1 MNRRRAWA
9 CRLLVQGLVAF
20 AVLLS
25 GALAGADDELD
36 YGLDPRRLDRLEF
49 EGVEFFDADRLRD
62 LLGLIG
68 PPWYAPFGDDRYL
81 RDRVEQGVEA
91 IRALYRRQGFHD
103 VRVEL
108 QEVSRSERG
117 DVLRVVVSEGQR
129 TLIETVEFVDPE
141 PLSEQRLRSQLRFRA
156 GGPAPANASDLGTDL
171 YRVLDS
177 YLARGHLGARVREE
191 YVRGD
196 STVTVRYV
204 IRAGPAYRVR
214 DIEIEGN
221 ERVLDEYIR
230 REVLID
236 PGEPFD
242 AGLVA
247 RTEANLLDTG
257 WFRDVSF
264 EPAGLD
270 TVRAEATLR
279 LRTVER
285 PTGFWELGIGTGT
298 EDRVR
303 LSAAWGDR
311 NVWRSGK
318 SLTLRGRVL
327 GSFEDA
333 LVAPD
338 DGTANARFRREFFLD
353 HEEEL
358 LYRHPH
364 FLGSRYTANANLF
377 YRVESRPRS
386 GLELQRLGVLVN
398 TALINRGATSL
409 EIEVGQQ
416 RVLKES
422 VVEGIEFNN
431 RRAVTRS
438 FTSVATID
446 TRDDLFSPTR
456 GTLRQLL
463 VQTAGGPVFWGDNDF
478 NKALGSVVR
487 LQPLPLGMVLATR
500 VQLGWVQA
508 WADSKQESGPE
519 GGVPL
524 EDRFFAGGSSTVR
537 GYAENSL
544 GPRLEEGDEALSA
557 VRDPRFLA
565 DRLSAG
571 GNALFLMN
579 AELRFGLPLLS
590 RWGFGGAL
598 FFDSGNVWRNWDA
611 VRIHEFRLS
620 GDVSGAEAERAYRTS
635 WGFGLQ
641 YRTVVGPLRLDY
653 GIPLRRA
660 SFRSVD
666 DEGEVLTVRDD
677 AQIWHFSLGHA
688 F

>member
-9 CRLLVQGLVAF
+9 CRLLVQGLVVF
-20 AVLLS
+20 AVLLP

-36 YGLDPRRLDRLEF
+36 YGLDPRRLERLGF
-49 EGVEFFDADRLRD
+49 EGVEFFDEGRLRG

-103 VRVEL
+103 VTVEL
-108 QEVSRSERG
+108 QEVSRSDRG
-117 DVLRVVVSEGQR
+117 DVLRIVVSEGRR
-129 TLIETVEFVDPE
+129 TLIERVEFVDPE

-156 GGPAPANASDLGTDL
+156 GGPAPASATDLGTDL

-221 ERVLDEYIR
+221 SRVFDEYIR
-230 REVLID
+230 REVLLD
-236 PGEPFD
+236 PGESFD
-242 AGLVA
+242 ADLVA

-264 EPAGLD
+264 EPTDLD
-270 TVRAEATLR
+270 TLRAEATLR
-279 LRTVER
+279 LRAVER

-318 SLTLRGRVL
+318 SLTLRGRLL
-327 GSFEDA
+327 GSIEGGVEDPGEND
-333 LVAPD
+333 LFV
-338 DGTANARFRREFFLD
+338 D

-364 FLGSRYTANANLF
+364 FMGTRYTGNANVF

-386 GLELQRLGVLVN
+386 ALELQRLGLLVN
-398 TALINRGATSL
+398 TALINRGSASL
-409 EIEVGQQ
+409 EVELGQQ

-422 VVEGIEFNN
+422 LLEGIEFDN

-438 FTSVATID
+438 FTAVATID
-446 TRDDLFSPTR
+446 DRDDLFSPTR

-463 VQTAGGPVFWGDNDF
+463 VQVAGGPVFWGDNDF
-478 NKALGSVVR
+478 NKVLGSVVR
-487 LQPLPLGMVLATR
+487 LQRLPLGMVFATR
-500 VQLGWVQA
+500 LQVGWVQA

-544 GPRLEEGDEALSA
+544 GPRLQEDDEALSA
-557 VRDPRFLA
+557 IRDPRFLV

-571 GNALFLMN
+571 GNALLLMN

-590 RWGFGGAL
+590 RWGFAGTF

-611 VRIHEFRLS
+611 LRIDEFRLS

-635 WGFGLQ
+635 VGFGLQ

-660 SFRSVD
+660 SFESFDPQTDRT
-666 DEGEVLTVRDD
+666 GTVRDD